1 MASIAIAIP
10 NLNGAK
16 YLHKTLTSLQNQIDK
31 PDEIVLSDNYSDDE
45 SLEIIKSFPDLN
57 IRVIQPDRFLAMSEN
72 WNYVADQ
79 TTSDW
84 FFLLSNDDLL
94 RDTAVKRLR
103 KIISELSPSIGVV
116 SFKSEIIDENSRLIL
131 GKYRLGKPKLRE
143 EFEFLKQNIKFL
155 HINAA
160 SVAIKKVS
168 WIDVG
173 KFPQEYTVLHD
184 LVFYQRIV
192 MKWGI
197 LESKEV
203 LGRYRI
209 YYNRP
214 KSAIRSNLVMQDF
227 RTYEKTDLKLHI
239 EKYPDLSDLYNAG
252 VEHRSDSLIKV
263 STSINLLR
271 KMVLLIMTTFR
282 RLQAVFDYS
291 GFPN

>member
-173 KFPQEYTVLHD
+173 KFPKEYTVLHD

-214 KSAIRSNLVMQDF
+214 KSEIRSNLVMQDF
-227 RTYEKTDLKLHI
+227 RTYEKTDLKFHI
-239 EKYPDLSDLYNAG
+239 EKYPELSESYHSE
-252 VEHRSDSLIKV
+252 VEHRLGPLIKV
-263 STSINLLR
+263 ATSNNLLR
-271 KMVLLIMTTFR
+271 KMVLSIMTTFR